1 MNKIFKYSLLKYRP
15 SSVLD
20 EQVNIGI
27 LFIFLEDSK
36 VSFSFPKSLSRLSAL
51 YPDID
56 LQDTKRYLSAIQAK
70 AHKLSDKDLIV
81 KTTAENFI
89 EKEFFLA
96 DANSYFF
103 SDFKVGVYE
112 TESISKI
119 VNHFT
124 NQFFSYYNDPS
135 LLALKD
141 DGYLVRKFTEGIK
154 ATGKLPTYQKNVA
167 LSNGRVTAN
176 FDIRWQNGTT
186 NYAKALS
193 FDLVKPD
200 SIQRKA
206 VQWFGE
212 MVQLGIDNNL
222 DNKRFD
228 FWVAEPSNKHLFKQF
243 DKALNILNSIP
254 QDKRIIIEKDLNGY
268 IKEVVETSKPLKI
281 DVV

>member
-27 LFIFLEDSK
+27 LFIFLEDNK
-36 VSFSFPKSLSRLSAL
+36 VLFSFPKSLARLSAL

-56 LQDTKRYLSAIQAK
+56 LQDTKRYLSAIQSK
-70 AHKLSDKDLIV
+70 AHKLSDKDLIL

-96 DANSYFF
+96 DANSFFF

-112 TESISKI
+112 TEGIEKI
-119 VNHFT
+119 INHFT
-124 NQFFSYYNDPS
+124 NQYFSYYNDPS
-135 LLALKD
+135 IFDRKD
-141 DGYLVRKFTEGIK
+141 DDYLVRKFTEGIK
-154 ATGKLPTYQKNVA
+154 ATGKLPMFQKNVA

-193 FDLVKPD
+193 FDLVKSD

-228 FWVAEPSNKHLFKQF
+228 FWVAEPSNKQLFKQF
-243 DKALNILNSIP
+243 DKALDILNSIP
-254 QDKRIIIEKDLNGY
+254 QPKRIIIEKDLNSY
-268 IKEVVETSKPLKI
+268 IEEVVETSKPLE
-281 DVV
+281 